1 MLTASLSVSDM
12 IVNRQTRDVC
22 RGVMYWAAQKRLN
35 AAGAPEVRKERFGR
49 HQDWPEE
56 LDTVLAIIAYNI
68 IHTR

>member
-49 HQDWPEE
+49 HQD
-56 LDTVLAIIAYNI
+56 
-68 IHTR
+68 